1 MEKQLPYDYIL
12 RKRTKKWENMFIYN
26 SRNNSEGY
34 KIKKQS
40 KFGGIKKRI
49 VKPSTP
55 NKRNLTPLRKENA
68 QFLTGL
74 GFEVNGKN

>member
-1 MEKQLPYDYIL
+1 
-12 RKRTKKWENMFIYN
+12 MFIYN
-26 SRNNSEGY
+26 SRNNNANHNSEGY

-55 NKRNLTPLRKENA
+55 NKRNLTSLRKENV

-74 GFEVNGKN
+74 GFEVNEKN